1 MKKMLMA
8 LWTMCAFF
16 AQAMELPNAVCITEE
31 IAPKKHDDPREF
43 FTEKKNKLR
52 IDTTRT
58 TVLTYDLANSHGH
71 SDSYYENQSTKSVL
85 AAKVDWVET
94 KWKPQWHGNRYFTPI
109 ASILSVDF
117 TNKEFAKDLMASIE
131 KRMKEQ
137 FPDQMIELIWDGDS
151 CDKRDEGVR
160 FFLKTMGFLDYGGY
174 LSKEVMNSPFSSQS
188 PR

>member
-94 KWKPQWHGNRYFTPI
+94 KWKPQWYGARYVTPI

-117 TNKEFAKDLMASIE
+117 TNKEFAKDLMVSIE

-137 FPDQMIELIWDGDS
+137 FPSQIIELVWDGDS
-151 CDKRDEGVR
+151 HDQQSENTRS
-160 FFLKTMGFLDYGGY
+160 FLKTLGFVNRGGY
-174 LSKEVMNSPFSSQS
+174 LSKEVTNGPLTGQS